1 MRLLAPALF
10 GLFFSILAAS
20 ALFLLSAAAMAQG
33 AADLSACLAIDE
45 DAARLDCYDGLAAMA
60 ADEAARADPGGWVL
74 DAWPSRLNPAW
85 TDYEA
90 WTAAI
95 NPVAGAG
102 GVPVYPVL
110 AVRCEQGETRA
121 LFSFGRALAGETVQ
135 VYSRLDAGEVQ
146 AGELTLA
153 PDGRRLGLW
162 DSGESARF
170 VAALLGAERLRLQI
184 PVAGGEPLTAAFE
197 LAGLAA
203 VAGPLKEACAW
214 E

>member
-1 MRLLAPALF
+1 MRILALALFAFLLAAPAQ
-10 GLFFSILAAS
+10 
-20 ALFLLSAAAMAQG
+20 AQTSG
-33 AADLSACLAIDE
+33 DLSACLSIDA
-45 DAARLDCYDGLAAMA
+45 DASRLACYDGLAAMA
-60 ADEAARADPGGWVL
+60 ADEDVRADLGGWVL

-90 WTAAI
+90 WTAAL
-95 NPVAGAG
+95 NPVPGAG
-102 GVPVYPVL
+102 GIPVYPVL
-110 AVRCEQGETRA
+110 ALRCEQGETRA

-135 VYSRLDAGEVQ
+135 VYSRLDAGEIQ

-153 PDGRRLGLW
+153 PDGWRLGLW
-162 DSGESARF
+162 DSGESVHFIAR
-170 VAALLGAERLRLQI
+170 LLGAERLRLQV

-203 VAGPLKEACAW
+203 VAAPLKEACAW